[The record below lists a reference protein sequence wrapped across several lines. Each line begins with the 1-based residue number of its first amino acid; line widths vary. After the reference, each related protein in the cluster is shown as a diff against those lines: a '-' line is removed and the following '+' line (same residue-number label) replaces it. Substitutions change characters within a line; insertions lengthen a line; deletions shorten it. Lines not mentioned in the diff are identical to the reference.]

1 MLYDNLTIELSE
13 PITYRVGS
21 ATGEQSSKTLI
32 CCAPASREG
41 KITAYLKQNFMRAF
55 FAWQRQNASLD
66 NKAVEQSEET
76 QQEESSQIEELKLP
90 PELISVILLNAD
102 LDFYEYQLKFQQLIC
117 SPTGISDLVKINGEL
132 ALTSTH
138 FKKLAPDDVDHF
150 MGEYL
155 TFFLVNSL
163 LKKMRNG

>member
-13 PITYRVGS
+13 PITYRLGG
-21 ATGEQSSKTLI
+21 ATGEQSSKILM
-32 CCAPASREG
+32 CSAPTSREG
-41 KITAYLKQNFMRAF
+41 KITAYLKQNFMRALLV
-55 FAWQRQNASLD
+55 WQRQNADLG
-66 NKAVEQSEET
+66 NAVTGKLEEAQQDSQSEE
-76 QQEESSQIEELKLP
+76 LGLP
-90 PELISVILLNAD
+90 PALVNVILLNSD

-117 SPTGISDLVKINGEL
+117 SPTGVSDLVKIDGEL

-138 FKKLAPDDVDHF
+138 FKNLAPDDVDQF

-163 LKKMRNG
+163 LKKMSNG